1 MEEWKEGLPTRAL
14 QKIQELEGQL
24 DKLKKEKQQRQ
35 FQLDSL
41 EAALQKQK
49 QKVED
54 GKTEGADLKRE
65 NQRLMEICEN
75 LEKTRQKLSHELQVK
90 ESQVNFQESQL
101 SSCKKQIE
109 KLEQEL
115 KRCKSEFE
123 RSQQSAEV
131 SLNPCSTPQ
140 KLFTTP
146 LTPSSTY
153 EDLKEKYNKEVED
166 RKRLEAEVKALHA
179 KKASLP
185 VSQATMNHRDIAR
198 HQASSSVFS
207 WQQDKTPSRLSSCSL
222 RTPLRRD
229 VSAAHFLGE
238 EVTPNKSSVQ
248 IGRGDC
254 SGLPDDP
261 HCSQPLHQA
270 KAQNQELKSKMNEL
284 ELRLRG
290 QEKEMKDQVNK
301 FQELQLQL
309 EKTKV
314 DLIEKEKILNKT
326 RDEVVRTTAQYEQ
339 AAAKCT
345 ALEQKLKNLTEEL
358 SCHRQNAESAKRSLE
373 QRVKEKEKEL
383 REELSRQH
391 QSFQALDHEYTQMKT
406 RLTQELQQAK
416 HSLSVLQLELE
427 KVTSVKQQ
435 LERSLEEIRHK
446 FSRAEQALQA
456 SQLTENELRRSS
468 EEMKKENSL
477 IRSQSEQRTR
487 EACRLEDELGKV
499 KVCLSQS
506 QSFAEEMRAKNT
518 SQEIMLRDLQEKL
531 NQQENSLTL
540 EKLKLALADLEGQRD
555 CSQDLLKKREH
566 HIEQLNDKLNK
577 IEKEFET
584 LLSALELKRK
594 NVKN

>member
-123 RSQQSAEV
+123 RSQQSAEG

-166 RKRLEAEVKALHA
+166 RKRLEAEVRALHA

-207 WQQDKTPSRLSSCSL
+207 WQQEKTPSRLSSCSL

-254 SGLPDDP
+254 SSLPDDP

-284 ELRLRG
+284 ELRLQG

-314 DLIEKEKILNKT
+314 DLIEKEKTLNKT
-326 RDEVVRTTAQYEQ
+326 RDEVVRTAAQYDQ

-345 ALEQKLKNLTEEL
+345 TLEQKLKNLTEEL

-373 QRVKEKEKEL
+373 QRVKGKEKEL
-383 REELSRQH
+383 QEELSRQH

-435 LERSLEEIRHK
+435 LERTLEEIRHK

-487 EACRLEDELGKV
+487 EVCHLEEELGKV

-506 QSFAEEMRAKNT
+506 QNFAEEMR
-518 SQEIMLRDLQEKL
+518 
-531 NQQENSLTL
+531 
-540 EKLKLALADLEGQRD
+540 G
-555 CSQDLLKKREH
+555 CSGPK
-566 HIEQLNDKLNK
+566 
-577 IEKEFET
+577 
-584 LLSALELKRK
+584 
-594 NVKN
+594 